1 MLKIKKAKI
10 KDVKTIHS
18 LINQFAKM
26 DEMLPRSLNE
36 IYENIRD
43 FFVCNDDSRT
53 VAASALHVLW
63 EDIAEIKSIAVLKEY
78 QGKGVGK
85 RLIEHCLK
93 EAKSLGINKVFA
105 LTYTPAFFI
114 ESGFKEIDKNELPQK
129 VWGDCLKCHKFPDCD
144 ELAVII
150 KIKT

>member
-10 KDVKTIHS
+10 IDAKTIHS
-18 LINQFAKM
+18 LINHFAKT
-26 DEMLPRSLNE
+26 DTMLPRSLNE

-43 FFVCNDDSRT
+43 YFVCSDT
-53 VAASALHVLW
+53 GTTIAASALHVLW
-63 EDIAEIKSIAVLKEY
+63 EDIAEIKSIAVSKEY

-85 RLIEHCLK
+85 RLVEHCLK
-93 EAKSLGINKVFA
+93 EAKSLGIKKVFA
-105 LTYTPAFFI
+105 LTYNPVFFI
-114 ESGFKEIDKNELPQK
+114 SSGFKEIDKNKLPQK

-144 ELAVII
+144 EVAVII

>member
-1 MLKIKKAKI
+1 MRIKKATVR
-10 KDVKTIHS
+10 DVKTIHS
-18 LINQFAKM
+18 LINQYAKR

-43 FFVCNDDSRT
+43 FFVCNDNGST
-53 VAASALHVLW
+53 IAVSALHVLW
-63 EDIAEIKSIAVLKEY
+63 EDIAEIKSIAVSSTY

-93 EAKSLGINKVFA
+93 EATSLGIKNVFA
-105 LTYTPAFFI
+105 LTYNPAFFLG
-114 ESGFKEIDKNELPQK
+114 SGFKEIDKNELPQK

-144 ELAVII
+144 EVAVIK
-150 KIKT
+150 KIKN